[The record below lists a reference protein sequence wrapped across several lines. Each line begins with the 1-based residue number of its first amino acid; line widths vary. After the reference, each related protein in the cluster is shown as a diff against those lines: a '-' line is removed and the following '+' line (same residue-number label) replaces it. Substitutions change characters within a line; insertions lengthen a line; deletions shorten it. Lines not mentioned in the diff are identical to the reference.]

1 MFKIL
6 ETLVEADLID
16 FLKIFKSSSIE
27 SIDVNLYNGTH
38 TGHTE
43 LPNGGHIEHRKVSL
57 TVSAVDYLAS
67 ALESVDYN
75 QVQKCSVSL
84 RERGYVTLDLISRE
98 ASAGFSLKELPAL
111 LEFCKTK
118 DIRKLTLYK

>member
-16 FLKIFKSSSIE
+16 FLRIFKSSSIE
-27 SIDVNLYNGTH
+27 SIDVGLYNGTH

-57 TVSAVDYLAS
+57 TVSAVDHLAS

-75 QVQKCSVSL
+75 QVQKCSVYLGDRQSI
-84 RERGYVTLDLISRE
+84 TLDLISRE
-98 ASAGFSLKELPAL
+98 ATASFSLKELAAL
-111 LEFCKTK
+111 LEFCKNK
-118 DIRKLTLYK
+118 EIRKLTLHK